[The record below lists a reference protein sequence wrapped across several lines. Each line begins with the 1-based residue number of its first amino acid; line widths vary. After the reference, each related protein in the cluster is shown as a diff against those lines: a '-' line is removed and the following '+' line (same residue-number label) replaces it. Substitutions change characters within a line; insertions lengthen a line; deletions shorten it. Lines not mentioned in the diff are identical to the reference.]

1 MKSFPHIFGIFAAFY
16 RFTLHSALE
25 PIDELRSTLHSSLFT
40 LHSLLFTL
48 LLLISC
54 KQEKPRE
61 LGVFRTPNATE
72 SIDLDGIQAN
82 GELIVLTL
90 YGAQSYFE
98 FYGEG
103 YGTLFKL
110 ADAYASSIGCTVRVD
125 VMRSESELMQHLLA
139 GDGDIV
145 TYGMPVNDS
154 LQNEF
159 LLCGQHELTQFID
172 SLKPIAWL
180 VRQDAPL
187 LAQSVNQWMTD
198 HQHEFKSLTTLRVT
212 DSSGRVYT
220 PRRHAYSP
228 ILNRAKGQI
237 SHYDHLFRKYST
249 QCNWDWHLLAAQA
262 YQESAFDP
270 NAVSYMGALG
280 LMQLMPKTAQSMG
293 VSISDAFNPEI
304 NLRGA
309 VRLINKLNDHYRTIS
324 DPNERIKFILAAYNA
339 GSGHIDDARNLARKY
354 GKNPDQWN
362 GNVDQCVLHLSEA
375 RYFNDEVVQCGYMRG
390 TETYHY
396 VYNIMDR
403 WNEYRKVK

>member
-1 MKSFPHIFGIFAAFY
+1 MTVIHHKYSFLIAVVV
-16 RFTLHSALE
+16 LMAL
-25 PIDELRSTLHSSLFT
+25 IG
-40 LHSLLFTL
+40 
-48 LLLISC
+48 C

-61 LGVFRTPNATE
+61 LGVFHTPNATE

-98 FYGEG
+98 FYGEA
-103 YGTLFKL
+103 YGTLYKL
-110 ADAYASSIGCTVRVD
+110 ADEYARSIGCKVRVD
-125 VMRSESELMQHLLA
+125 VMRSEAELKQHLLA

-145 TYGMPVNDS
+145 TYGMAVDDT
-154 LQNEF
+154 LKRDF
-159 LLCGQHELTQFID
+159 LLCGEHELTHFID

-180 VRQDAPL
+180 VRKDAPL
-187 LAQSVNQWMTD
+187 LAQSVNDWMEAN
-198 HQHEFKSLTTLRVT
+198 HQQFKEMTTLRLT
-212 DSSGRVYT
+212 DSSGKVYT
-220 PRRHAYSP
+220 PRRRTYSP

-237 SHYDHLFRKYST
+237 SQYDHLFRKYST
-249 QCNWDWHLLAAQA
+249 QCNWDWKLLAAQA

-280 LMQLMPKTAQSMG
+280 LMQLMPSTARSMG
-293 VSISDAFNPEI
+293 VSISQAFDPEI

-309 VRLINKLNDHYRTIS
+309 VKLIGQLNTHYGSIADS
-324 DPNERIKFILAAYNA
+324 HERIKFILAAYNA
-339 GSGHIDDARNLARKY
+339 GAGHIDDARNLARKY

-375 RYFNDEVVQCGYMRG
+375 RYFNDEVVKCGYMRG

-403 WNEYRKVK
+403 WNEYRSVK

>member
-1 MKSFPHIFGIFAAFY
+1 MMTAFY
-16 RFTLHSALE
+16 HLYR
-25 PIDELRSTLHSSLFT
+25 
-40 LHSLLFTL
+40 
-48 LLLISC
+48 LILVITILIGLIGC

-72 SIDLDGIQAN
+72 SFDLDGIQAN

-125 VMRSESELMQHLLA
+125 VMRSENELMQHLLA

-145 TYGMPVNDS
+145 TYGMPVSDS
-154 LQNEF
+154 LQQEF
-159 LLCGQHELTQFID
+159 LLCGQQELTQFID

-180 VRQDAPL
+180 VRKDAPL
-187 LAQSVNQWMTD
+187 LAQSVNNWMEAN
-198 HQHEFKSLTTLRVT
+198 HQQFKEMTTLRIT

-220 PRRHAYSP
+220 PRRRSYSP

-237 SHYDHLFRKYST
+237 SQYDHLFRKYST
-249 QCNWDWHLLAAQA
+249 QCNWDWKLLAAQA

-280 LMQLMPKTAQSMG
+280 LMQLMPSTARSMG
-293 VSISDAFNPEI
+293 VSISDAFDPET

-309 VRLINKLNDHYRTIS
+309 VRLINKLNDHYRSIS
-324 DPNERIKFILAAYNA
+324 DTHERLKFILAAYNA

-354 GKNPDQWN
+354 GRDPDQWN

-375 RYFNDEVVQCGYMRG
+375 RYFNDEVVKCGYMRG

>member
-1 MKSFPHIFGIFAAFY
+1 MMSVLYHRY
-16 RFTLHSALE
+16 RTFIILV
-25 PIDELRSTLHSSLFT
+25 I
-40 LHSLLFTL
+40 
-48 LLLISC
+48 LIVIIGC

-72 SIDLDGIQAN
+72 SLDLDGIQAN
-82 GELIVLTL
+82 GELIILTL

-110 ADAYASSIGCTVRVD
+110 ADAYAGSIGCTVRVD
-125 VMRSESELMQHLLA
+125 VMRSEAELMQHLRA

-145 TYGMPVNDS
+145 TYGMPVSDS
-154 LQNEF
+154 LQHEF
-159 LLCGQHELTQFID
+159 LFCGQHELTHFVD
-172 SLKPIAWL
+172 SLKPITWL
-180 VRQDAPL
+180 VRKDTPL
-187 LAQSVNQWMTD
+187 LAQSVNQWMAD
-198 HQHEFKSLTTLRVT
+198 HQHEFQSLTALRVT

-237 SHYDHLFRKYST
+237 SYYDHLFRKYST

-293 VSISDAFNPEI
+293 VSISDAFNPEN

-309 VRLINKLNDHYRTIS
+309 VRLINKLNDHYRDIS
-324 DPNERIKFILAAYNA
+324 DPHERIKFILAAYNA
-339 GSGHIDDARNLARKY
+339 GSGHIDDARSLARKY
-354 GKNPDQWN
+354 GKNPDLWN
-362 GNVDQCVLHLSEA
+362 GNVDQWVLHLSEA
-375 RYFNDEVVQCGYMRG
+375 RYFNDEVVRCGYMRG

-403 WNEYRKVK
+403 WNEYKKMK